1 MQHRVE
7 KISRTVAGENPPR
20 AVGPVRAGRQ
30 SQDEKP
36 RRRRPEGRHRPA
48 PIHLVEV
55 SPALHARH
63 LLYIS
68 NQPRTPPASRDLLVE
83 CSQISFVATISQMQ
97 TPFRLDGRVALVTG
111 GASGIGEATSR
122 AFTNAGARVIIADRD
137 ETRARPL
144 AAELAGSSVRIFD
157 ITDETAVARE
167 FATLESLD
175 FLINNAGIGLVG
187 GVEETGLEDFQR
199 LFRVNVEGVF
209 LVTKYAMP
217 LLIASHGS
225 IVNIGSVA
233 GMIGVKRRFA
243 YSATKGAV
251 LAMTRQLAVDYPT
264 QIRVNCICPGT
275 VDTPFVEGY
284 LQRYHAHEL
293 EKMRAELN
301 ARQPIG
307 RVGRPDEI
315 AHLALYLCS
324 REAEFMNG
332 SVITIDGGWT
342 AG

>member
-1 MQHRVE
+1 
-7 KISRTVAGENPPR
+7 
-20 AVGPVRAGRQ
+20 
-30 SQDEKP
+30 
-36 RRRRPEGRHRPA
+36 
-48 PIHLVEV
+48 
-55 SPALHARH
+55 
-63 LLYIS
+63 
-68 NQPRTPPASRDLLVE
+68 
-83 CSQISFVATISQMQ
+83 MQ

-137 ETRARPL
+137 ETRAWPL
-144 AAELAGSSVRIFD
+144 AAELPGSSVRIFD
-157 ITDETAVARE
+157 ITDEAAVARE